1 MYSHLKV
8 IKNSLTAIMVSS
20 LSFSAVAISADTAL
34 RDARIYTVNEKQTW
48 AEAVAIRDGEIVY
61 VGDDAG
67 LKDWVGPNTQVI
79 DVDGKLL
86 LPGFIDTH
94 AHPVLATASM
104 NALEINA
111 EDDLATVLEKLQ
123 DYADDNPNLDFIMG
137 FGFSHHIF
145 DGDPTKEMLDAVVS
159 ERPVF
164 LADGGGHLGWANS
177 KAFELAGV
185 NADTPDPIAGSHYY
199 VRDVKGNPTGYMYEE
214 QTFAAFINLGQGNV
228 ASEMRTNSAD
238 LFPLMSSMGITS
250 VFDASMEWFIEDGH
264 RVMAQLEKEGKLPFR
279 LVTSMT
285 VDRNLSHGEVVNQYK
300 EFQSQYHSDFLQIG
314 AIKFGLDGTVEG
326 ESAALLNNYLHGGSG
341 ALNWQEKPYG
351 EIILA
356 LDTAG
361 IDIHI
366 HAIGDRAVNV
376 ALNAIEAA
384 RQQNGFHGTRHTI
397 CHTQLVQDSDIP
409 RFNQLKV
416 IAQTT
421 PVWHADAPSLEWTT
435 IDETERQKLFPF
447 KSIAD
452 TGARVTFG
460 SDFPY
465 GGGLEALV
473 PAYNLEVGHTRVWP
487 GLDVAPLPN
496 PKEKLPLQTLIKGYT
511 LDAAYQLRMEDKI
524 GSIEVGK
531 RADLIVM
538 DENIF
543 EISPQD
549 IHNVK
554 VEITMVDGKV
564 VYERPFYQWLIEWYL
579 EI

>member
-1 MYSHLKV
+1 
-8 IKNSLTAIMVSS
+8 
-20 LSFSAVAISADTAL
+20 
-34 RDARIYTVNEKQTW
+34 
-48 AEAVAIRDGEIVY
+48 
-61 VGDDAG
+61 
-67 LKDWVGPNTQVI
+67 
-79 DVDGKLL
+79 
-86 LPGFIDTH
+86 
-94 AHPVLATASM
+94 
-104 NALEINA
+104 
-111 EDDLATVLEKLQ
+111 
-123 DYADDNPNLDFIMG
+123 
-137 FGFSHHIF
+137 
-145 DGDPTKEMLDAVVS
+145 
-159 ERPVF
+159 
-164 LADGGGHLGWANS
+164 
-177 KAFELAGV
+177 
-185 NADTPDPIAGSHYY
+185 
-199 VRDVKGNPTGYMYEE
+199 
-214 QTFAAFINLGQGNV
+214 
-228 ASEMRTNSAD
+228 
-238 LFPLMSSMGITS
+238 MGITS